1 MTGQPKE
8 PSPFWTFSL
17 RLYARL
23 GVPPA
28 CLALQ
33 NGSGVDVNVMLFGLF
48 LAEAGRGLAAAD
60 IAAIIG
66 AVEAWKSNVVVPL
79 RGVRTWLKTP
89 PATIDPNGASALR
102 DRIKAAELE
111 AERLQQEALFAA
123 FPAASTGAQR
133 ARDVAAR
140 DNLLAY
146 QTHLGVAFDA
156 VAVET
161 ILAAFATIGETGT

>member
-1 MTGQPKE
+1 MTAKSQE

-17 RLYARL
+17 RLYARP

-33 NGSGVDVNVMLFGLF
+33 NGAGVDVNVMLFGLF
-48 LAEAGRGLAAAD
+48 LADAGRGLGPAD
-60 IAAIIG
+60 IAAVMG
-66 AVEAWKSNVVVPL
+66 VVEAWKANVVVPL
-79 RGVRTWLKTP
+79 RRVRTWLKSP
-89 PATIDPNGASALR
+89 PAAVEAAGASALR
-102 DRIKAAELE
+102 DRIKASELE

-123 FPAASTGAQR
+123 FPLASIGAPQ
-133 ARDVAAR
+133 ARDIAAR

-156 VAVET
+156 DAVGI
-161 ILAAFATIGETGT
+161 ILAAFATIEETAT